1 MWTKTSK
8 DGGASSLPG
17 FQTLKRYVES
27 RALSLVTGDHK
38 KETRYVEFIGVIILS
53 TDRIM
58 SKRLVKRV
66 AVL

>member
-1 MWTKTSK
+1 
-8 DGGASSLPG
+8 
-17 FQTLKRYVES
+17 VES

-66 AVL
+66 ALL

>member
-27 RALSLVTGDHK
+27 RALSLETGDHK
-38 KETRYVEFIGVIILS
+38 KETRYVEFIGFIILS
-53 TDRIM
+53 TDRT
-58 SKRLVKRV
+58 SQRLVKRV